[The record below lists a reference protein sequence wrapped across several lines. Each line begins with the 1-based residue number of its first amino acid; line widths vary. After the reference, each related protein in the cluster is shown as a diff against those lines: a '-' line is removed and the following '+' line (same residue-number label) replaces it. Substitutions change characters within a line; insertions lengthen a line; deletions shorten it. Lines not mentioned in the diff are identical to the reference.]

1 MSTAKKIINKFS
13 DVQTLPHVVTK
24 LSKLIA
30 DSNSTIKEF
39 EDVIKMDPV
48 LVARLLR
55 LVNSPFYGLAQKVD
69 SIGRAVAFIGMKNLH
84 NMAITDALKSIFKE
98 RDEARLFSR
107 KRLWM
112 HCAAVSICSKM
123 VAERIFG
130 INGED
135 VYLCGILHDF
145 GIIVEEQVKRE
156 EFMKICTDCHSTSSM
171 VEQERLILGT
181 DHCEIGYLLT
191 LEWAMPVSIQE
202 AIRDHH
208 TLFDTIK
215 PESIT
220 GIIQISEYLTGQLKH
235 TTLPGMEVH
244 ISAPLI
250 EHIRENW
257 DEYSVLMD
265 DLPEEMAKAQD
276 IYGAEESK

>member
-1 MSTAKKIINKFS
+1 MTTAKKIIAKFS
-13 DVQTLPHVVTK
+13 DVQTLPHVVTR

-84 NMAITDALKSIFKE
+84 NIAVTDALKSIFKVQ
-98 RDEARLFSR
+98 DEARLFSR

-112 HCAAVSICSKM
+112 HSAAVSICSKM

-145 GIIVEEQVKRE
+145 GIIVEEQVRRE
-156 EFMKICTDCHSTSSM
+156 EFMKICADCHTTSSM
-171 VEQERLILGT
+171 IEQERLILGT

-191 LEWAMPVSIQE
+191 LEWAMPVVIQE

-208 TLFDTIK
+208 TLFDAIK

-220 GIIQISEYLTGQLKH
+220 GIIQISEYLTGQLQL
-235 TTLPGMEVH
+235 TTLPAMEVH
-244 ISAPLI
+244 ISLPLI
-250 EHIRENW
+250 EHIRDNW

-265 DLPEEMAKAQD
+265 DLPEEISKAQD
-276 IYGAEESK
+276 IYGAEGI